1 MEMFKYSAEIGGN
14 AHIAH
19 ISLSI
24 SDQVLIFLVLPNI
37 RPKFARFATVFT
49 SVPQK
54 LPLPLISEEAD
65 IERGDSVLRALLK
78 ECIWNLS
85 IQIRGVPRDHS
96 KLETECWTAL
106 KRYSLQPPLYTTK
119 LRATKIRRSLFNVSE
134 KYTKN
139 IVKLFPVICTPLFC
153 SIFTLFLLSL
163 CALYFFCRAINEGR
177 TAYFSVF
184 VVSLNVTTFCD
195 VRGFLNSDPSF
206 DDKESSRPL
215 PIDGSLAEVLHHCYA
230 RIAFEVMFWLQYLR
244 WLIFCC
250 GHSST
255 RHKIHARTVCAVILY
270 ST

>member
-139 IVKLFPVICTPLFC
+139 IVKLFPVICTPLIC
-153 SIFTLFLLSL
+153 STFTSLSV
-163 CALYFFCRAINEGR
+163 LYFFVVPWMRVSDLVFCFCRLFECNDLLWCTWIPQFRSLLRRQGIVSTSSDRWITCRSLAPLLCSHCIR
-177 TAYFSVF
+177 SDVLTSVF
-184 VVSLNVTTFCD
+184 TL
-195 VRGFLNSDPSF
+195 
-206 DDKESSRPL
+206 
-215 PIDGSLAEVLHHCYA
+215 IDLLLWTL
-230 RIAFEVMFWLQYLR
+230 FNK
-244 WLIFCC
+244 
-250 GHSST
+250 T
-255 RHKIHARTVCAVILY
+255 
-270 ST
+270 